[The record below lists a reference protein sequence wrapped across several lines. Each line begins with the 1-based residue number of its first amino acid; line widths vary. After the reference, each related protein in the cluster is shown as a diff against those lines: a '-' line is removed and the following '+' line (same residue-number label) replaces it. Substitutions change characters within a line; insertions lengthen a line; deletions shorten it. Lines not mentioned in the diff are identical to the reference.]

1 MASTSTSA
9 RGARIGNR
17 SIGEFLMAQ
26 RAFIALLVLIV
37 IFTSLSD
44 SFLTATNLVTMTKHV
59 AYNALL
65 SLGMLLV
72 ILTGGI
78 DLSIGSIVGLSGVI
92 AGVMLKGVHL
102 SLFDVNAYPSVLVV
116 VIIALILG
124 TAVGTVNGILITRF
138 NVAPFIA
145 TLGTMYMARGVA
157 LLISK
162 GATYPDLG
170 GEEAFGNTG
179 FSFLGVSRPLGLPTS
194 VWLMIIFAAVVAL
207 VVARA
212 PFGRWLY
219 AVGGNERA
227 AELSGVPVN
236 RVKMRVYMVSGF
248 FAALAGLIISSE
260 LTAAAPA
267 AGETYEMNAIA
278 AVVIGGASLAGG
290 RGDVKGALIGAFVIG
305 FLNDGLVLVGVS
317 SFWQTF
323 LKGLVI
329 VLAVMLDQGQQRL
342 ERSRAAAQAAQSVK
356 REAARIADEGAGAR
370 PPPSRPRTDK
380 RTEGEHHHAIDTPHA
395 PAHPPAG
402 RRPGRPRP
410 EPHGLGGL
418 LLALERLELHRHHH
432 PRPRQPLLQDTGGG
446 RRRRGDRH
454 GLHGQLVL
462 SRRRRQQAVR
472 ALRLGDLP
480 GRGGDHLRQRRR
492 GLH

>member
-1 MASTSTSA
+1 MASSTTSSTTL
-9 RGARIGNR
+9 RIGNR

-26 RAFIALLVLIV
+26 RAFIALLVLV
-37 IFTSLSD
+37 IIFAALSD
-44 SFLTATNLVTMTKHV
+44 AFLTPANLVTMTKHV

-78 DLSIGSIVGLSGVI
+78 DLSIGSIVGLTGVI
-92 AGVMLKGVHL
+92 AGVLLKGVHL
-102 SLFDVNAYPSVLVV
+102 SLLDVNAYPSVLVV
-116 VIIALILG
+116 VIIALLM
-124 TAVGTVNGILITRF
+124 GTVVGAINGLLITRF

-145 TLGTMYMARGVA
+145 TLGTLYMARGAA

-162 GATYPDLG
+162 GETYPDLAG
-170 GEEAFGNTG
+170 HEEFGNTG

-194 VWLMIIFAAVVAL
+194 VWLMILFTVLVAL
-207 VVARA
+207 LVARA

-227 AELSGVPVN
+227 SELSGVPVK
-236 RVKMRVYMVSGF
+236 RVKMWVYMASGF
-248 FAALAGLIISSE
+248 FAALAGLIIASE

-267 AGETYEMNAIA
+267 AGTTYEMNAIA

-290 RGDVKGALIGAFVIG
+290 RGDVKGAIIGAFVIG

-329 VLAVMLDQGQQRL
+329 VLAVMLDQAQQRL

-356 REAARIADEGAGAR
+356 REAARLADGGPAG
-370 PPPSRPRTDK
+370 PGDPGPSGGDDST
-380 RTEGEHHHAIDTPHA
+380 TA
-395 PAHPPAG
+395 PATA
-402 RRPGRPRP
+402 
-410 EPHGLGGL
+410 
-418 LLALERLELHRHHH
+418 
-432 PRPRQPLLQDTGGG
+432 
-446 RRRRGDRH
+446 
-454 GLHGQLVL
+454 
-462 SRRRRQQAVR
+462 
-472 ALRLGDLP
+472 
-480 GRGGDHLRQRRR
+480 
-492 GLH
+492 